1 MLTPTHCSF
10 SLHMQCAMWLSMFV
24 CHVEFHLLQSRQPEL
39 VFRFYLRVSHSKII
53 LQTGIRATENSSSL
67 FFLYFLVF
75 LHSPK
80 VISCHFAWWDI
91 SFIFFTFLN
100 VFFSTSLR
108 ARFTSHSC
116 IRTPL
121 RSAFLSWM
129 LGMGLVELR
138 EQLHPVARVPT
149 EATLMKNSKF
159 KLICSVG
166 MPHASGS
173 CSGFRFNL
181 LVFFS

>member
-1 MLTPTHCSF
+1 MCNVIVYVCVPRWISPASVQTTRTGFSF
-10 SLHMQCAMWLSMFV
+10 LFACVAFQDN
-24 CHVEFHLLQSRQPEL
+24 
-39 VFRFYLRVSHSKII
+39 
-53 LQTGIRATENSSSL
+53 TTNGNSCDRKFFFS